1 MCFGNC
7 CKPGLWAGRHN
18 HPLRLRDGCYPCC
31 ATWLAPTA
39 DRMSVPLLSMHLS
52 PDSACRFDCKL
63 YKVPTYLTWL
73 SQWWLLRSQCF
84 IEQVPEIVMSNF
96 CFVLKKLIFLRSIF
110 LWSTV
115 YMLCML
121 LLYVTEPAG
130 ARRWLRRLM
139 ALPLVPVARI
149 PAVFN
154 AVVLAAPQIPE
165 AQALHRYMTATWIDQ
180 QSLFPPDVWNTY
192 AIVSILLNT
201 WTNRSRAQ

>member
-1 MCFGNC
+1 MVHRVHAMYACTLCN
-7 CKPGLWAGRHN
+7 GR
-18 HPLRLRDGCYPCC
+18 CVI
-31 ATWLAPTA
+31 
-39 DRMSVPLLSMHLS
+39 SVQDMYNT
-52 PDSACRFDCKL
+52 D
-63 YKVPTYLTWL
+63 
-73 SQWWLLRSQCF
+73 Q
-84 IEQVPEIVMSNF
+84 
-96 CFVLKKLIFLRSIF
+96 
-110 LWSTV
+110 
-115 YMLCML
+115 
-121 LLYVTEPAG
+121 PAG